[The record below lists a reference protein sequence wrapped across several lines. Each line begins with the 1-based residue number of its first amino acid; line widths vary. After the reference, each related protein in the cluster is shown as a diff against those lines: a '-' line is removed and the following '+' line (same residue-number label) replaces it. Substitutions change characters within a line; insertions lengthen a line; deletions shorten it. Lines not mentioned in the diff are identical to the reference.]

1 LGDAGLQL
9 LVYSG
14 REDEKNRN
22 YAMLIKLLTILLLP
36 VILLLAI
43 VADILG
49 VKIAEG

>member
-1 LGDAGLQL
+1 MTATRLEWLHQD
-9 LVYSG
+9 
-14 REDEKNRN
+14 RENDPEN
-22 YAMLIKLLTILLLP
+22 AMLIKLLTILLLP